1 MAVRARLAIVLLAAV
16 WIASCAT
23 HGVRIVDLKDR
34 PGQFDEKTISITGVV
49 TSSWSVPLVP
59 FQFYNVNDGSG
70 EITVLSRSG
79 RAPATGTRVEV
90 KGRLNEIASFG
101 SRPVGLHLD
110 ERDRRI
116 KG

>member
-1 MAVRARLAIVLLAAV
+1 MAVRARLATALLAAL
-16 WIASCAT
+16 WISACAT

-34 PGQFDEKTISITGVV
+34 PGKFDEKTISITGVV
-49 TSSWSVPLVP
+49 TSSWDAPLVP
-59 FQFYNVNDGSG
+59 FHFYNVNDGSG